1 MNIKSFFG
9 FIFLTLSFITSA
21 LGQNPYDAIG
31 VKHNEMIKYYLNNLP
46 ARPASGTFKQSLRTI
61 CEPAFPTE
69 FSNYA
74 IVPEFIS
81 YENSVANLRQNGT
94 AEAYA
99 KFVELETSLKSLTTV
114 RSVHA
119 YVAQKEA
126 TASVDVSA
134 SLLPNYL
141 MALSI
146 IKHSSKL
153 WYTTENGG
161 ENGRSLIGFSP
172 ITGNGNGGGEVY
184 AFKPWK
190 LLSCDFLGALNG
202 IAGGP
207 AGGAVGVVVG
217 SAGYAISE
225 W

>member
-1 MNIKSFFG
+1 
-9 FIFLTLSFITSA
+9 
-21 LGQNPYDAIG
+21 
-31 VKHNEMIKYYLNNLP
+31 
-46 ARPASGTFKQSLRTI
+46 
-61 CEPAFPTE
+61 
-69 FSNYA
+69 
-74 IVPEFIS
+74 
-81 YENSVANLRQNGT
+81 
-94 AEAYA
+94 
-99 KFVELETSLKSLTTV
+99 
-114 RSVHA
+114 
-119 YVAQKEA
+119 
-126 TASVDVSA
+126 
-134 SLLPNYL
+134 

-161 ENGRSLIGFSP
+161 ENGRSLIRFSP

-202 IAGGP
+202 AAGGP

-217 SAGYAISE
+217 SAAYAISE